1 MGSAAMNYQAGYTQQ
16 PQRQY
21 QQQQQQQQ
29 QQRNNVDLY
38 EWDGKIRRGVY
49 K

>member
-1 MGSAAMNYQAGYTQQ
+1 MGSASMNNNYQAGYTQQ

-21 QQQQQQQQ
+21 QQQQQ

-38 EWDGKIRRGVY
+38 EWDGKIRRSVY